1 MDPIFDQAAEFVVA
15 TGQGSTSMI
24 QRKFSIGYTRA
35 GRLIDQLEAA
45 GIVGPY
51 TGSKNRDVLIW
62 DEVELESIL
71 RQIRYS

>member
-1 MDPIFDQAAEFVVA
+1 
-15 TGQGSTSMI
+15 MI